1 MAMFNGYVSLPEGNH
16 HIFHFV
22 CHFQLCPLVRHLHTI
37 LPGMQNPMVA
47 YVTCVYIVPIFF
59 IHLWNSKFNVLM
71 SVDECWWLN
80 PTKWLLTSYFKP
92 KYHCVVTLLNHT
104 SYSHDIPTKSLVL
117 SPRTCRLEHVRG
129 SKKTNHSHIFWVMRC
144 QPGGIRPGGIGCAKM
159 LLTYHLYSIDIAPA
173 QRCSIL
179 GCLKMESRL

>member
-1 MAMFNGYVSLPEGNH
+1 MAMFNGYASLPEGNH

-22 CHFQLCPLVRHLHTI
+22 CHFQLCPLLRHLHRI
-37 LPGMQNPMVA
+37 LLGMQNPMVA

-59 IHLWNSKFNVLM
+59 IHLWNSKFKVLM
-71 SVDECWWLN
+71 SVHGSIPQSGCLHPISNQNITVLSHCWIIHHIPMIFRQN
-80 PTKWLLTSYFKP
+80 PWF
-92 KYHCVVTLLNHT
+92 
-104 SYSHDIPTKSLVL
+104 L

-179 GCLKMESRL
+179 GC